1 MFTLPDYPT
10 LFWFF
15 AAFVALLI
23 GVDKSGFGGGISVI
37 AVPLLALTI
46 PPAEASALVL
56 PVLIFGD
63 ILAFRSYRKTID
75 GKNFRLLLPWLLAG
89 VLVGTFFFQAVID
102 NKRVLNIG
110 IAVIALGFVVFQV
123 SREALFKR
131 LAHHPP
137 AKPWGIIL
145 GTTAGFTSM
154 IAHVG
159 GPLVTIFLLPQNLG
173 RETFVGTSITLFF
186 IANIVKLPLYG
197 FLGLLHIGNA
207 LVILLLLPLTY
218 IGSSLGLF
226 LNKRFNNLWFNRVMY
241 LFLTV
246 TAVQLLLRK

>member
-1 MFTLPDYPT
+1 MLPDYST

-23 GVDKSGFGGGISVI
+23 GIDKSGFGGGISVI

-46 PPAEASALVL
+46 PPADASALVL

-75 GKNFRLLLPWLLAG
+75 TKNFRLLLPCLLIG
-89 VLVGTFFFQAVID
+89 VFIGTFFFQAVIG
-102 NKRVLNIG
+102 NKRVLNVG
-110 IAVIALGFVVFQV
+110 IAVIALGFVIFQV
-123 SREALFKR
+123 TREALFKR
-131 LAHHPP
+131 LEHHPP
-137 AKPWGIIL
+137 ANLWGVIL

-173 RETFVGTSITLFF
+173 REVFVGTSITLFF
-186 IANIVKLPLYG
+186 ITNIVKLPLYG

-207 LVILLLLPLTY
+207 LTIVLLLPLTY
-218 IGSSLGLF
+218 VGSRLGLF
-226 LNKRFNNLWFNRVMY
+226 LNKRFSNLWFNRVMY
-241 LFLTV
+241 FFLTL
-246 TAVQLLLRK
+246 TALQLLLRR

>member
-1 MFTLPDYPT
+1 MLPDYPT

-37 AVPLLALTI
+37 AVPLLALAI
-46 PPAEASALVL
+46 PPADASALVL

-75 GKNFRLLLPWLLAG
+75 KKNFRLLLPCLLVG
-89 VLVGTFFFQAVID
+89 VLIGAFFFQAVID
-102 NKRVLNIG
+102 NKRVLNVG
-110 IAVIALGFVVFQV
+110 IAVIALGFVMFQV
-123 SREALFKR
+123 TREALFKR
-131 LAHHPP
+131 LEHHPP
-137 AKPWGIIL
+137 AKLWGLLL

-173 RETFVGTSITLFF
+173 KASFVGTSITLFF
-186 IANIVKLPLYG
+186 ITNIVKLPLYG
-197 FLGLLHIGNA
+197 LLGLLHIGNA
-207 LVILLLLPLTY
+207 LVVLLLLPLTY
-218 IGSSLGLF
+218 VGSRLGLF
-226 LNKRFNNLWFNRVMY
+226 LNQRFSNLWFNRVMY
-241 LFLTV
+241 FFLTL
-246 TAVQLLLRK
+246 TALQLLLRR

>member
-1 MFTLPDYPT
+1 MFPDYPT

-46 PPAEASALVL
+46 PAADASALVL

-75 GKNFRLLLPWLLAG
+75 KKNFRLLLPCLLVG
-89 VLVGTFFFQAVID
+89 VFIGTFFFQAIID

-110 IAVIALGFVVFQV
+110 IAVIALGFVIFQV
-123 SREALFKR
+123 TREALFKR
-131 LAHHPP
+131 LEHHPP
-137 AKPWGIIL
+137 AKLWGVIL
-145 GTTAGFTSM
+145 GTAAGFTSM

-173 RETFVGTSITLFF
+173 REVFVGTSITLFF
-186 IANIVKLPLYG
+186 ITNIVKLPLYG
-197 FLGLLHIGNA
+197 FLGLLHVGNA
-207 LVILLLLPLTY
+207 LTILLLLPLTWL
-218 IGSSLGLF
+218 GSRLGRY
-226 LNKRFNNLWFNRVMY
+226 LNKRFSNLWFNRVMY
-241 LFLTV
+241 IFLTL
-246 TAVQLLLRK
+246 TAMQLLLRRG

>member
-1 MFTLPDYPT
+1 MLPDYPT

-37 AVPLLALTI
+37 AVPLLALAI
-46 PPAEASALVL
+46 PPADASALVL

-75 GKNFRLLLPWLLAG
+75 KKNFRLLLPCLLVG
-89 VLVGTFFFQAVID
+89 VLIGAFFFQAVID
-102 NKRVLNIG
+102 NKRVLNVG
-110 IAVIALGFVVFQV
+110 IAVIALGFVIFQV
-123 SREALFKR
+123 TREALFKR
-131 LAHHPP
+131 LEHHPP
-137 AKPWGIIL
+137 AKLWGLLL

-173 RETFVGTSITLFF
+173 KASFVGTSITLFF
-186 IANIVKLPLYG
+186 ITNIVKLPLYG
-197 FLGLLHIGNA
+197 LLGLLHIGNA
-207 LVILLLLPLTY
+207 LVVLLLLPLTY
-218 IGSSLGLF
+218 VGSRLGLF
-226 LNKRFNNLWFNRVMY
+226 LNQRFSNLWFNRVMY
-241 LFLTV
+241 FFLTL
-246 TAVQLLLRK
+246 TALQLLLRR

>member
-1 MFTLPDYPT
+1 MLPDYPT

-46 PPAEASALVL
+46 PPADASALIL

-75 GKNFRLLLPWLLAG
+75 QKNFRLLLPCLIVG
-89 VLVGTFFFQAVID
+89 VIIGTFFFQTVID
-102 NKRVLNIG
+102 DKRILNIG
-110 IAVIALGFVVFQV
+110 IAVISLGFVIFQV
-123 SREALFKR
+123 TREALFKR
-131 LAHHPP
+131 LEHHPP
-137 AKPWGIIL
+137 AKLWGVIL
-145 GTTAGFTSM
+145 GTVAGFTSM

-173 RETFVGTSITLFF
+173 RDVFVGTSITLFF
-186 IANIVKLPLYG
+186 VTNIVKLPLYG
-197 FLGLLHIGNA
+197 FLGLLYVGNA
-207 LVILLLLPLTY
+207 LTILLLLPLTWL
-218 IGSSLGLF
+218 GSRLGLY
-226 LNKRFNNLWFNRVMY
+226 LNKRFSNLWFNRVMY
-241 LFLTV
+241 CFLTL
-246 TAVQLLLRK
+246 TAVQLLLRR

>member
-1 MFTLPDYPT
+1 MLPDYPT

-37 AVPLLALTI
+37 AVPLLALAI
-46 PPAEASALVL
+46 PPADASALVL

-75 GKNFRLLLPWLLAG
+75 KKNFRLLLPCLLVG
-89 VLVGTFFFQAVID
+89 VLIGTFFFQAVID
-102 NKRVLNIG
+102 NKRVLNVG
-110 IAVIALGFVVFQV
+110 IAVIALGFVIFQV
-123 SREALFKR
+123 TREALFKR
-131 LAHHPP
+131 LEHHPP
-137 AKPWGIIL
+137 AKLWGLLL

-173 RETFVGTSITLFF
+173 KASFVGTSITLFF
-186 IANIVKLPLYG
+186 ITNIVKLPLYG
-197 FLGLLHIGNA
+197 LLGLLHIGNA
-207 LVILLLLPLTY
+207 LVVLLLLPLTY
-218 IGSSLGLF
+218 VGSRLGLF
-226 LNKRFNNLWFNRVMY
+226 LNQRFSNLWFNRVMY
-241 LFLTV
+241 FFLTL
-246 TAVQLLLRK
+246 TALQLLLRR